1 MRGNLTGDHA
11 LLGEAK
17 KRLEAEG
24 REPGRPLIATRVEG
38 LTLLVV
44 ETRADSRSFVA
55 LYGSTGTAVR
65 VMRLVELGTPVDA
78 WALSL
83 GIDND
88 IASVAFV
95 VPAPTVTRVAIR
107 PGLDPE
113 GRSVYAEVPIRD
125 GVAALQLHGER
136 PANALVEVEVGGQV
150 VGPTSPELQ
159 AMDVDDPVKAQPNF
173 KPGLGDD
180 TATEPEG
187 YRRDNVALG
196 SFVGLVGLGIAL
208 WFGAGRLCRRLSAWS
223 SGGRKRWRWMAA
235 AAIVLAVLTPLV
247 LWASATVMYTLA
259 YSDPSFDAS
268 ALFLEFVPALLVGAA
283 AVRCARNGFRDAFS

>member
-1 MRGNLTGDHA
+1 MSAASTGSTTARSWARSHTSRSLGAAATVVLILFGAACTPDREQDKAVREVAAWPLRGNLTGDHA
-11 LLGEAK
+11 LLDEAK
-17 KRLEAEG
+17 KRL
-24 REPGRPLIATRVEG
+24 
-38 LTLLVV
+38 
-44 ETRADSRSFVA
+44 
-55 LYGSTGTAVR
+55 
-65 VMRLVELGTPVDA
+65 DA
-78 WALSL
+78 
-83 GIDND
+83 
-88 IASVAFV
+88 
-95 VPAPTVTRVAIR
+95 
-107 PGLDPE
+107 
-113 GRSVYAEVPIRD
+113 
-125 GVAALQLHGER
+125 
-136 PANALVEVEVGGQV
+136 EVGGQV

-180 TATEPEG
+180 AAAEPEG

-208 WFGAGRLCRRLSAWS
+208 WVGAGYFCRRLSAWP

-235 AAIVLAVLTPLV
+235 AAVVLAAITPLV

-283 AVRCARNGFRDAFS
+283 AVRCARNGLREALS